1 MENWVYA
8 AQRLIDFIEENVC
21 DCPSLAEISRQVG
34 YSPYYCSEQ
43 FHRLSGMTIRE
54 YALKRRLAKAS
65 IDLRETGIPIVEI
78 ALKYGF
84 SDQSAF
90 SKAFKNLYGISP
102 SQYRKCPCPLPLIYR
117 KMLPKPF
124 KNEGGTD
131 MSISKPYVRVE
142 YIPAHKY
149 LGVYKPSETK
159 EVKIW
164 AGHDCDLACGII
176 SSFKNSDTDVVVTRF
191 SAGRSQENG
200 RYNYFF
206 GSGVPADYHGEIPEG
221 FELRGEFPGSYYIVF
236 CHQPSLTIFARTTRS
251 SAPCTRLREALTPVR
266 LGNGECQIYERHYP
280 EALGYQL
287 LRPVRRAEG

>member
-1 MENWVYA
+1 M
-8 AQRLIDFIEENVC
+8 
-21 DCPSLAEISRQVG
+21 
-34 YSPYYCSEQ
+34 
-43 FHRLSGMTIRE
+43 
-54 YALKRRLAKAS
+54 
-65 IDLRETGIPIVEI
+65 
-78 ALKYGF
+78 
-84 SDQSAF
+84 
-90 SKAFKNLYGISP
+90 
-102 SQYRKCPCPLPLIYR
+102 
-117 KMLPKPF
+117 
-124 KNEGGTD
+124 
-131 MSISKPYVRVE
+131 E

-159 EVKIW
+159 DGKIW

-191 SAGRSQENG
+191 TADRSQENG

-236 CHQPSLTIFARTTRS
+236 CHQPFDY
-251 SAPCTRLREALTPVR
+251 LRENDAVISAVHESARSFDPGT
-266 LGNGECQIYERHYP
+266 LGFERNGECQIYERHYP